1 MIIPSERSNA
11 GEKCSPTFNSHPSYL
26 KLIQKIISKC
36 LISIKKRMT
45 RKFVDLTQFQS
56 RNMSKDGNI
65 DFGYWFDKTPEERL
79 IGAARMIEVTFK
91 EPDFLKT
98 KVDRTIFSY
107 RKHVNLTQL
116 SNSL

>member
-1 MIIPSERSNA
+1 MI
-11 GEKCSPTFNSHPSYL
+11 
-26 KLIQKIISKC
+26 
-36 LISIKKRMT
+36 

-79 IGAARMIEVTFK
+79 IGAARMIEVAFQ

-98 KVDRTIFSY
+98 KVDKSLFAY
-107 RKHVNLTQL
+107 RKK
-116 SNSL
+116 SN

>member
-1 MIIPSERSNA
+1 
-11 GEKCSPTFNSHPSYL
+11 
-26 KLIQKIISKC
+26 
-36 LISIKKRMT
+36 MT